1 MTRPGSRPPSR
12 YTPRMRRP
20 RGIVLGLIALA
31 LVFSTGVRPAGADGP
46 ILHEYIPPD
55 PGEDLALHATTRD
68 GRLPAAVDTPS
79 GVMPAPP
86 DRRAAPETAY
96 GGNATPDSI
105 DASYRI
111 DADTTRPEVVSYD
124 DPFIPAVTPFK
135 RLYAYDSVDESVELV
150 VSDRRLRK
158 VETGGVALPGEDQF
172 FADLFVDV
180 APGVPAR
187 IPSPGPGA
195 RVLASRV
202 EPAQAIEIVR
212 DGADNWFLVG
222 TTRQRIRLVL
232 ELAVPRASFG
242 SPFPDV
248 SWASLVPRV
257 PLLPRTVRDVAHDV
271 LHALGLSQSVS
282 PRDALTALVAHF
294 RSFAPSED
302 LPRSRLPAELYR
314 ELALSKKG
322 VCRHRAFA
330 FTLTALALGLPTRL
344 VRNEAHAWV
353 EVGDGAIWHRI
364 DLGGAAG
371 RFELDPGA
379 DAQAHVP
386 PEDPFVWPP
395 GSESA
400 TLTAGASGSAPSPGS
415 PATPAGT
422 TAASAPATPDPTET
436 PADAVPAA
444 SGDAANGR
452 PPASVELRIDAN
464 QARRGAR
471 LKVHGTVVAQNEP
484 CPGARVDVVLR
495 ALDGRLS
502 PLGSVPTDAGGR
514 FDAELTVPFG
524 LAVGDYAVVATT
536 PGAGLCGASRE

>member
-1 MTRPGSRPPSR
+1 
-12 YTPRMRRP
+12 MRRFRP
-20 RGIVLGLIALA
+20 LLVLVAVALA
-31 LVFSTGVRPAGADGP
+31 VAFGTRLAVADGP
-46 ILHEYIPPD
+46 ILHEFIPPD
-55 PGEDLALHATTRD
+55 PNEDLALHATTRD
-68 GRLPAAVDTPS
+68 GKLPAAVDTPS
-79 GVMPAPP
+79 GVLPAPP
-86 DRRAAPETAY
+86 DRRAPPEVAY

-111 DADTTRPEVVSYD
+111 DSDTTRPEVVSYD

-172 FADLFVDV
+172 FADLFVD
-180 APGVPAR
+180 AAAGVPVR

-202 EPAQAIEIVR
+202 EPASSVEIVR

-248 SWASLVPRV
+248 GWASLVPRV
-257 PLLPRTVRDVAHDV
+257 PLLPRSVRDVAHDV
-271 LHALGLSQSVS
+271 LHTLGLSQSVS
-282 PRDALTALVAHF
+282 PRDALAALVAHF
-294 RSFAPSED
+294 RAFAPSED

-353 EVGDGAIWHRI
+353 EVSDGAIWHRI

-371 RFELDPGA
+371 RFELDPA
-379 DAQAHVP
+379 AQTQQHVP
-386 PEDPFVWPP
+386 PDDPFVWPP
-395 GSESA
+395 GAQSA
-400 TLTAGASGSAPSPGS
+400 AGVVGASDVAPGGGTTPAPGAAPSGS
-415 PATPAGT
+415 
-422 TAASAPATPDPTET
+422 SQAPASET
-436 PADAVPAA
+436 PEPANDAPSSSADA
-444 SGDAANGR
+444 SNGR
-452 PPASVELRIDAN
+452 PPAQIDLAVKGTD
-464 QARRGAR
+464 ARRGAH
-471 LKVHGTVVAQNEP
+471 LEVHGAVVAETEV
-484 CPGARVDVVLR
+484 CPGARVDFALR
-495 ALDGRLS
+495 AQDGRLS
-502 PLGSVPTDAGGR
+502 PLGSVPTDAHGR
-514 FDAELTVPFG
+514 FAAELTVP
-524 LAVGDYAVVATT
+524 LALSVGDYTLVATT

>member
-1 MTRPGSRPPSR
+1 
-12 YTPRMRRP
+12 MRRTW
-20 RGIVLGLIALA
+20 RLLFALVALA
-31 LVFSTGVRPAGADGP
+31 FVFVCGLRPAGADGP
-46 ILHEYIPPD
+46 VLHEYIPPD
-55 PGEDLALHATTRD
+55 PNEDLSLHATTRD

-86 DRRAAPETAY
+86 DHRAPPETAY

-105 DASYRI
+105 DATYRI
-111 DADTTRPEVVSYD
+111 DGDTTRPEVVSYD

-135 RLYAYDSVDESVELV
+135 RLYAYDSVDESVELA

-195 RVLASRV
+195 RVIASRV
-202 EPAQAIEIVR
+202 EPEPAAVEIVR
-212 DGADNWFLVG
+212 DGADNWFVVG

-248 SWASLVPRV
+248 TWASLVPRV
-257 PLLPRTVRDVAHDV
+257 PLLPRAVRDVARDV

-294 RSFAPSED
+294 RGFAPSDD

-330 FTLTALALGLPTRL
+330 FTITALALGLPTRL

-371 RFELDPGA
+371 RFELEPSA
-379 DAQAHVP
+379 DAQPHVP

-395 GSESA
+395 GSQSA
-400 TLTAGASGSAPSPGS
+400 ALTAGASTPAPGAGSGSPG
-415 PATPAGT
+415 A
-422 TAASAPATPDPTET
+422 AASAARPSASSDANEPSGEAPPSATASATNGHPA
-436 PADAVPAA
+436 
-444 SGDAANGR
+444 
-452 PPASVELRIDAN
+452 ASVELHVGET

-471 LKVHGTVVAQNEP
+471 LRVSGLVSAESEA
-484 CPGARVDVVLR
+484 CPSVRVDVALR

-502 PLGSVPTDAGGR
+502 PLGSLPTDTSGR
-514 FDAELTVPFG
+514 FDAELTVPLG
-524 LAVGDYAVVATT
+524 LGVGDYAVVATT
-536 PGAGLCGASRE
+536 PGAGLCGPSRE

>member
-1 MTRPGSRPPSR
+1 
-12 YTPRMRRP
+12 MRRFRRLLLVLLAVLLVGVLRP
-20 RGIVLGLIALA
+20 R
-31 LVFSTGVRPAGADGP
+31 SAGADGP
-46 ILHEYIPPD
+46 ILHEFIPPD
-55 PGEDLALHATTRD
+55 PNEDLALHATTRD

-79 GVMPAPP
+79 GVLPAPP
-86 DRRAAPETAY
+86 DRRAPPEIAY

-111 DADTTRPEVVSYD
+111 DGDTTRPEVVSYD

-135 RLYAYDSVDESVELV
+135 RLYAYDAVDESVELV

-172 FADLFVDV
+172 FADLFVDA
-180 APGVPAR
+180 APGVPVR

-202 EPAQAIEIVR
+202 EPPSSIEIVR

-257 PLLPRTVRDVAHDV
+257 PLLPRSVRDVAHDV

-294 RSFAPSED
+294 RAFLPSED

-353 EVGDGAIWHRI
+353 EVSDGAIWHRI

-379 DAQAHVP
+379 QAQLHVP
-386 PEDPFVWPP
+386 PDDPFVWPP
-395 GSESA
+395 GAQSAALAVGASGLAPGGGVTPVPGAAPSGSAHPPASDPSESA
-400 TLTAGASGSAPSPGS
+400 N
-415 PATPAGT
+415 
-422 TAASAPATPDPTET
+422 ET
-436 PADAVPAA
+436 PPASSADA
-444 SGDAANGR
+444 SNGR
-452 PPASVELRIDAN
+452 PPARIEVAVEGAD
-464 QARRGAR
+464 ARRGAH
-471 LKVHGTVVAQNEP
+471 LKVHGSVAAEGEP
-484 CPGARVDVVLR
+484 CAGSRVDLALR
-495 ALDGRLS
+495 AQDGRLS
-502 PLGSVPTDAGGR
+502 ALGSVPTDAHGH
-514 FDAELTVPFG
+514 FVAELTVPLV
-524 LAVGDYAVVATT
+524 LAVGDYTLVATT

>member
-1 MTRPGSRPPSR
+1 
-12 YTPRMRRP
+12 MRRVRRP
-20 RGIVLGLIALA
+20 LLVLVAFALCLA
-31 LVFSTGVRPAGADGP
+31 FGARPAGADGP
-46 ILHEYIPPD
+46 VLHEFIPPD
-55 PGEDLALHATTRD
+55 PNEDLALHATTRD

-79 GVMPAPP
+79 GVLPAPP
-86 DRRAAPETAY
+86 DRRAAPEVAY

-111 DADTTRPEVVSYD
+111 DSDTTRPEVVSYD

-135 RLYAYDSVDESVELV
+135 RLYAYDAVDESVELV

-172 FADLFVDV
+172 FADLFVD
-180 APGVPAR
+180 ASPGVPVR

-202 EPAQAIEIVR
+202 EPPSSVEIVR

-257 PLLPRTVRDVAHDV
+257 PLLPRSVRDVAHDV

-294 RSFAPSED
+294 RAFAPSED

-379 DAQAHVP
+379 QAQLHVP
-386 PEDPFVWPP
+386 PDDPFVWPP
-395 GSESA
+395 GAQSA
-400 TLTAGASGSAPSPGS
+400 AGAVGASGSAPGAGAAPSPGS
-415 PATPAGT
+415 VPP
-422 TAASAPATPDPTET
+422 AASAAAAAPEPDEPASDAQA
-436 PADAVPAA
+436 ADAAAAA
-444 SGDAANGR
+444 SGR
-452 PPASVELRIDAN
+452 PPSRIELTLGGTE
-464 QARRGAR
+464 ARRGAHVAVR
-471 LKVHGTVVAQNEP
+471 GAVVAEGEA
-484 CPGARVDVVLR
+484 CPGARVDLALR
-495 ALDGRLS
+495 AQDGRLS
-502 PLGSVPTDAGGR
+502 PLGSLPTDASGH
-514 FDAELTVPFG
+514 FAAELTVPLV
-524 LAVGDYAVVATT
+524 LAVGDYTLVATT
-536 PGAGLCGASRE
+536 PGAGLCGASHE

>member
-1 MTRPGSRPPSR
+1 
-12 YTPRMRRP
+12 MRRF
-20 RGIVLGLIALA
+20 RRSLLA
-31 LVFSTGVRPAGADGP
+31 LLAVACALLASSRRAGADGP
-46 ILHEYIPPD
+46 VLHEFIPPD
-55 PGEDLALHATTRD
+55 PNEDLSLHATTRD

-79 GVMPAPP
+79 GVLPAPP
-86 DRRAAPETAY
+86 DRRAPPEVAY

-111 DADTTRPEVVSYD
+111 DSDTTRPEVVSYD

-172 FADLFVDV
+172 FADLFVD
-180 APGVPAR
+180 ASPGVPVR
-187 IPSPGPGA
+187 VPSPGPGA
-195 RVLASRV
+195 RILASRV
-202 EPAQAIEIVR
+202 EPPSSVEIVR

-257 PLLPRTVRDVAHDV
+257 PLLPRTIRDVARDV
-271 LHALGLSQSVS
+271 LHTLGLSQSVS
-282 PRDALTALVAHF
+282 PRDALAALVAHF
-294 RSFAPSED
+294 RAFAPSED

-330 FTLTALALGLPTRL
+330 FTITALALGLPTRL

-379 DAQAHVP
+379 QAQLHVP
-386 PEDPFVWPP
+386 PDDPFVWPP
-395 GSESA
+395 GAQSA
-400 TLTAGASGSAPSPGS
+400 AGAVGASGLAAGAGAASSPG
-415 PATPAGT
+415 
-422 TAASAPATPDPTET
+422 AASANPQ
-436 PADAVPAA
+436 PAA
-444 SGDAANGR
+444 REPAEPGNDAPPASPLDAPNGR
-452 PPASVELRIDAN
+452 PAAHIELTVAHSE
-464 QARRGAR
+464 ARRGAH
-471 LKVHGTVVAQNEP
+471 LDVHGAVLADGEA
-484 CPGARVDVVLR
+484 CPGARVDVALR
-495 ALDGRLS
+495 AEDGRLS
-502 PLGSVPTDAGGR
+502 PLGSVPTDARGH
-514 FDAELTVPFG
+514 FAAELTVPLG
-524 LAVGDYAVVATT
+524 LAVGDYTLVATT
-536 PGAGLCGASRE
+536 PGAGLCGSSRE

>member
-1 MTRPGSRPPSR
+1 
-12 YTPRMRRP
+12 MRRAW
-20 RGIVLGLIALA
+20 RLLFGLVALA
-31 LVFSTGVRPAGADGP
+31 CAFVIGLRHAGADGP

-55 PGEDLALHATTRD
+55 PNEDLSLHATTRD

-86 DRRAAPETAY
+86 DHRAAPETAY

-105 DASYRI
+105 DATYRI
-111 DADTTRPEVVSYD
+111 DGDTTRPEVVSYD

-135 RLYAYDSVDESVELV
+135 RLYAYDSVSESVELAV
-150 VSDRRLRK
+150 ADRRLRK

-187 IPSPGPGA
+187 IPSPGPSA
-195 RVLASRV
+195 RVLATRV
-202 EPAQAIEIVR
+202 EPPASVEIVR
-212 DGADNWFLVG
+212 DGADNWFVVG

-248 SWASLVPRV
+248 TWASLVPRV
-257 PLLPRTVRDVAHDV
+257 PLLPRAVRDVARDV

-294 RSFAPSED
+294 RSFAPSDD

-330 FTLTALALGLPTRL
+330 FTITALALGLPTRL

-371 RFELDPGA
+371 RFELDPTA
-379 DAQAHVP
+379 DAQPHVP

-395 GSESA
+395 GSQSA
-400 TLTAGASGSAPSPGS
+400 ALTAGASASAPSQGGAQHAPS
-415 PATPAGT
+415 PSPSH
-422 TAASAPATPDPTET
+422 AAATPDANE
-436 PADAVPAA
+436 PASEPPPAAAPDAV
-444 SGDAANGR
+444 NGR
-452 PPASVELRIDAN
+452 PRATVELHVDAS

-471 LKVHGTVVAQNEP
+471 IEVHGAVAAESEP
-484 CPGARVDVVLR
+484 CPGARVDVALR
-495 ALDGRLS
+495 SLDGRLS

-514 FDAELTVPFG
+514 FDAELTVPLG
-524 LAVGDYAVVATT
+524 LTVGDYTLVATT

>member
-1 MTRPGSRPPSR
+1 
-12 YTPRMRRP
+12 MRRV
-20 RGIVLGLIALA
+20 RRALLA
-31 LVFSTGVRPAGADGP
+31 LSVLVLVAFSGARHAVADGP
-46 ILHEYIPPD
+46 VLHEFIPPD
-55 PGEDLALHATTRD
+55 PNEDLALHATTRD

-79 GVMPAPP
+79 GVLPAPP
-86 DRRAAPETAY
+86 DRRAPPENAY

-111 DADTTRPEVVSYD
+111 DGDTTRPEVVSYD

-135 RLYAYDSVDESVELV
+135 RLYAYDAVDESVELI

-172 FADLFVDV
+172 FADLFVDA
-180 APGVPAR
+180 APGVPVR

-195 RVLASRV
+195 RILATRV
-202 EPAQAIEIVR
+202 EPASPIEIVR

-248 SWASLVPRV
+248 SWGSLVPRV
-257 PLLPRTVRDVAHDV
+257 PLLPRAVRDVARDV

-282 PRDALTALVAHF
+282 PRDALAALVAHF
-294 RSFAPSED
+294 RAFAPSED

-330 FTLTALALGLPTRL
+330 FTITALALGLPTRL

-379 DAQAHVP
+379 QAQLHVP
-386 PEDPFVWPP
+386 PDDPFVWPP
-395 GSESA
+395 GAQSA
-400 TLTAGASGSAPSPGS
+400 AGALSASGLAPGAGNVPTPGAAPSGSSQ
-415 PATPAGT
+415 
-422 TAASAPATPDPTET
+422 AASAPTATEPSSDAP
-436 PADAVPAA
+436 PATSAEP
-444 SGDAANGR
+444 SNGR
-452 PPASVELRIDAN
+452 PAAQIELGVEGAE
-464 QARRGAR
+464 ARRGAH
-471 LKVHGTVVAQNEP
+471 LKVHGAVASEGEG
-484 CPGARVDVVLR
+484 CPGARVDLALR
-495 ALDGRLS
+495 AQDGRLS
-502 PLGSVPTDAGGR
+502 PLGSVPTDAHGR
-514 FDAELTVPFG
+514 FAAELTVPLA
-524 LAVGDYAVVATT
+524 LAVGDYALVATT
-536 PGAGLCGASRE
+536 PGAGLCGASR